1 MVNVGRFFFLF
12 FFLSPSIL
20 KPPRGSKRKRTKSKT
35 CSHKRSPTEFLF
47 SRHLVAQDEISRH
60 AAPSVLDRLFFYSTS
75 WYRAEVPDTLLNR
88 SPTDFFFC
96 FTLHRCTEQKS
107 TTHCS
112 NGPHNYVARQ
122 TKPKTT
128 VKLQRTLTR
137 ASRPTPLQG
146 TRKNRCKQRK

>member
-1 MVNVGRFFFLF
+1 MSLHSYATSRDKEKRIKSQTCCTNGPRPNLCFFLF
-12 FFLSPSIL
+12 FP
-20 KPPRGSKRKRTKSKT
+20 
-35 CSHKRSPTEFLF
+35 
-47 SRHLVAQDEISRH
+47 SRHLVAQGEISRH
-60 AAPSVLDRLFFYSTS
+60 TAPSVVDRLFFYATS